1 MMKKLRGSNPRGLG
15 RGLNALFEDEEIAH
29 ATAPL
34 AAEQPTPSASGTSAA
49 NEAGA
54 ESRSRRVLAVELL
67 QPGSMQPRLDFKEE
81 ELQSLALSLK
91 THGML
96 QPILVRPHPQQ
107 KGRFEIIAGERRW
120 RAAQRAQL
128 HEVPVVIR
136 ELSEVEALEI
146 ALIENLQ
153 RADLNPVEEAQGYK
167 NLMEAHGYTQE
178 KLAERLG
185 KSRSHI
191 ANMVRLLTLP
201 PLPLEA
207 LKMGDLTAGHAR
219 VLVAAK
225 NPERLA
231 IEILEQ
237 GLNVRQAEA
246 LARGEKVKS
255 SKGAKSKASQG
266 KDTNI
271 LSLERELEGHLG
283 LDVSIQNKSDNSG
296 TLTLTYKNL
305 DQLDKLLKFLM
316 KG

>member
-1 MMKKLRGSNPRGLG
+1 MIKKLKGSNPRGLG
-15 RGLNALFEDEEIAH
+15 RGLNALFEDEEVAH
-29 ATAPL
+29 AAAPTAET
-34 AAEQPTPSASGTSAA
+34 AASPAANAAA
-49 NEAGA
+49 NESSA
-54 ESRSRRVLAVELL
+54 EAKSRRMLAVEML
-67 QPGSMQPRLDFKEE
+67 QPGTMQPRVEFKEE
-81 ELQSLALSLK
+81 ELESLSLSLK

-96 QPILVRPHPQQ
+96 QPILVRPHPVQ

-128 HEVPVVIR
+128 HEVPVIIR
-136 ELSEVEALEI
+136 NLSDVEALEI

-167 NLMEAHGYTQE
+167 NLMESHGYTQE

-207 LKMGDLTAGHAR
+207 LKMGDLTPGHAR

-225 NPERLA
+225 HPERLA
-231 IEILEQ
+231 IEILEN

-255 SKGAKSKASQG
+255 TKGIKSKLPLG

-271 LSLERELEGHLG
+271 LSLEREIEGYLG
-283 LDVSIQNKSDNSG
+283 LDVNIQNKPDNSG
-296 TLTLTYKNL
+296 ALIITYKNL
-305 DQLDKLLKFLM
+305 EQLDKLLKFLM
-316 KG
+316 KV